1 MKVVDVYR
9 QYFAA
14 ECVYR
19 GVERR
24 GVLVTLTV
32 TSDQGEITYE
42 AAVTFFP
49 HCDEEDYAVSYDAA
63 ASSVLYRA
71 RGRRSKK
78 REAALLADFPA
89 AADALAKT
97 LGGCIF
103 WEQPLRDAL
112 YA

>member
-1 MKVVDVYR
+1 MKVIDVYK

-14 ECVYR
+14 ECVYH
-19 GVERR
+19 GVPRR
-24 GVLVTLTV
+24 GALVTLTA

-49 HCDEEDYAVSYDAA
+49 HRDEEDYGISYDAA
-63 ASSVLYRA
+63 ASSVLYHA

-89 AADALAKT
+89 AADALAET
-97 LGGCIF
+97 LGGSIF

-112 YA
+112 YG